1 LGLSQYIKFKSDS
14 VELEKFLTKEGFQKV
29 GNTFTFKG
37 STMEMT
43 LFKEDYGLFL
53 KTSGDYFKLY
63 GNLISELGTVTEQVI
78 IEDY

>member
-1 LGLSQYIKFKSDS
+1 MGLSQYIKFKSDPI
-14 VELEKFLTKEGFQKV
+14 ELEKFLTKEGFQKN
-29 GNTFTFKG
+29 GSTFTYK
-37 STMEMT
+37 TPDMEMT
-43 LFKEDYGLFL
+43 LFREDYGLFL